1 MGPGSV
7 KRSNPGND
15 AHKDVNT
22 RSFSL
27 FLLWFVSSSFT
38 FTGYAQE
45 GSVAKAVQ
53 HAVAQSKLTSPG
65 STPFHL
71 KAKIVETTNPDS
83 TYKGEIEEY
92 WLSPGKWRRTIQSPE
107 FSQTLITN
115 GDEISEQDTGDYY
128 PWWLNDLVTA
138 IFDPMPMARELTPAD
153 QEISTQLDFRKKQS
167 PICGNSATRV
177 GIVPVQNSVFSGFCL
192 EGDHGL
198 FDYVLTP
205 EYQARFRDYKDFKGK
220 KVAQRIVIM
229 PEPGTT
235 IEAAISE
242 LTELK
247 TPDESSFAI
256 QQATPEKNR
265 LKRVQISE
273 SAMRGLSISTP
284 DIVWAGVRDGKTRG
298 VLSMYISV
306 DRTGHVRETWPL
318 NSDNPQ
324 LDDGAREQ
332 VMKWQFKP
340 ASMNGT
346 VVQLETILTFAF
358 DTEVKNPLPL
368 LSNDEARK
376 LATNIVEAV
385 FPNDA
390 PKGTEVKLRVSVDA
404 SGAII
409 GVQNVYQLS
418 DPIFSAAYRAVNQW
432 HFQPHL
438 RDGKPDGFLADIV
451 FRVP

>member
-1 MGPGSV
+1 
-7 KRSNPGND
+7 
-15 AHKDVNT
+15 
-22 RSFSL
+22 
-27 FLLWFVSSSFT
+27 
-38 FTGYAQE
+38 
-45 GSVAKAVQ
+45 
-53 HAVAQSKLTSPG
+53 
-65 STPFHL
+65 
-71 KAKIVETTNPDS
+71 
-83 TYKGEIEEY
+83 
-92 WLSPGKWRRTIQSPE
+92 
-107 FSQTLITN
+107 
-115 GDEISEQDTGDYY
+115 
-128 PWWLNDLVTA
+128 
-138 IFDPMPMARELTPAD
+138 
-153 QEISTQLDFRKKQS
+153 
-167 PICGNSATRV
+167 
-177 GIVPVQNSVFSGFCL
+177 
-192 EGDHGL
+192 
-198 FDYVLTP
+198 
-205 EYQARFRDYKDFKGK
+205 
-220 KVAQRIVIM
+220 
-229 PEPGTT
+229 
-235 IEAAISE
+235 
-242 LTELK
+242 
-247 TPDESSFAI
+247 
-256 QQATPEKNR
+256 
-265 LKRVQISE
+265 
-273 SAMRGLSISTP
+273 
-284 DIVWAGVRDGKTRG
+284 
-298 VLSMYISV
+298 
-306 DRTGHVRETWPL
+306 L

-404 SGAII
+404 SSAII